1 MLDIL
6 VEVEIKWVI
15 KIFKIE
21 IYIVGVKIIIKN
33 TFSCRVTTLCG
44 ITNLCRITVTWDITH
59 LADYCA
65 VVADDF
71 VIFFY
76 VVKES
81 FEGLGIVWVDK
92 VNHSGFVKE
101 ALGFFVVKGLK
112 GRKVAGDGGTGFVE
126 GGTVCVAVAFVTVV
140 GTSVTVAGASIV
152 QDYLGDVAKT
162 AGVFR
167 KTILQG
173 KVGFGIPGFVDGLHK
188 GGAFFHVLHDYGV
201 DDSKEGE
208 HAD

>member
-1 MLDIL
+1 M
-6 VEVEIKWVI
+6 
-15 KIFKIE
+15 
-21 IYIVGVKIIIKN
+21 
-33 TFSCRVTTLCG
+33 
-44 ITNLCRITVTWDITH
+44 
-59 LADYCA
+59 
-65 VVADDF
+65 VADDF

-92 VNHSGFVKE
+92 VNHSGFVKDV
-101 ALGFFVVKGLK
+101 LGFFVVKGLK
-112 GRKVAGDGGTGFVE
+112 GREVGGDGVTGSVE
-126 GGTVCVAVAFVTVV
+126 GGTVCVA
-140 GTSVTVAGASIV
+140 GASIV
-152 QDYLGDVAKT
+152 QDDLGDVAKA

-201 DDSKEGE
+201 DDSEEGE
-208 HAD
+208 QAD

>member
-6 VEVEIKWVI
+6 VEVEIKRVI

-21 IYIVGVKIIIKN
+21 IYIVGVKIIIIIKN
-33 TFSCRVTTLCG
+33 TFSCGTVLCG
-44 ITNLCRITVTWDITH
+44 ITVTRDIIH
-59 LADYCA
+59 LADYFA

-101 ALGFFVVKGLK
+101 VLGFFVVKGLK
-112 GRKVAGDGGTGFVE
+112 GREVGGDGIAT
-126 GGTVCVAVAFVTVV
+126 
-140 GTSVTVAGASIV
+140 SIV
-152 QDYLGDVAKT
+152 QDDLGDVAKA

-188 GGAFFHVLHDYGV
+188 GGAFFHVLHDNGV
-201 DDSKEGE
+201 DDSEEGE